1 MKTTKVISFFNI
13 KGGIGKTTT
22 TLLTAYQLASSNP
35 NLKILLID
43 ADLQANLTQFIYKTS
58 HEDKT
63 LLDVVNNNLSAD
75 ELIIKSPNS
84 KYKNIDLIPSDL
96 TLCTLDESLTTKTS
110 RETFFGRWFAKNKHT
125 FNKYDYIFIDLAP
138 SYTLTSKNFLIATD
152 SIIIPVAH
160 GDIAS
165 IRGAVLFKQLYI
177 KDLED
182 IGLDNQADI
191 HLLLTKVETGK
202 KEVLSIFDNYLNKF
216 TDINKLL
223 LHSKI
228 RKTTLVEKS
237 VLYKLSVLDFLKEKK
252 QSNKFKLDFSNLID
266 ELKEKEIL

>member
-22 TLLTAYQLASSNP
+22 TLLTAYQLVASNK

-43 ADLQANLTQFIYKTS
+43 ADLQANLTQFIYKTF
-58 HEDKT
+58 HEDRT

-75 ELIIKSPNS
+75 EIIIKSPNS
-84 KYKNIDLIPSDL
+84 KYENIDLIPSDL

-110 RETFFGRWFAKNKHT
+110 RETFFGRWFAKNKDI

-152 SIIIPVAH
+152 SIIIPITH

-177 KDLED
+177 KDLQD
-182 IGLDNQADI
+182 IGLDDRPNI
-191 HLLLTKVETGK
+191 HLLLTKVESRK
-202 KEVLSIFDNYLNKF
+202 KEVLSIFDDYLNKF
-216 TDINKLL
+216 TGINKLL

-228 RKTTLVEKS
+228 KKTTVVEKS
-237 VLYKLSVLDFLKEKK
+237 ILYKLSILDFLKEKR
-252 QSNKFKLDFSNLID
+252 QSSKFKLDFSNLID

>member
-13 KGGIGKTTT
+13 KGGIGKTST

-35 NLKILLID
+35 DLKILLID
-43 ADLQANLTQFIYKTS
+43 ADLQANLTQFLYKTS

-63 LLDVVNNNLSAD
+63 LLDVVSDNLSAD
-75 ELIIKSPNS
+75 EVMIKSPNA

-96 TLCTLDESLTTKTS
+96 SLCTLDEHLTTKTS
-110 RETFFGRWFAKNKHT
+110 RETFFGRWFAKNKNT
-125 FNKYDYIFIDLAP
+125 FNEYDYIFIDLAP
-138 SYTLTSKNFLIATD
+138 SYTLTSKNFLILAD
-152 SIIIPVAH
+152 SIIIPVSH

-165 IRGAVLFKQLYI
+165 IRGAVLFKQLYK

-182 IGLDNQADI
+182 IGLDSSTNI
-191 HLLLTKVETGK
+191 HSLLVKHETGN
-202 KEVLSIFDNYLNKF
+202 KEVLSIFNSYMDKF
-216 TDINKLL
+216 NDINKSLL
-223 LHSKI
+223 NSTI
-228 RKTTLVEKS
+228 RKTTVVEKS
-237 VLYKLSVLDFLKEKK
+237 ILHKLSVLDFLKERK